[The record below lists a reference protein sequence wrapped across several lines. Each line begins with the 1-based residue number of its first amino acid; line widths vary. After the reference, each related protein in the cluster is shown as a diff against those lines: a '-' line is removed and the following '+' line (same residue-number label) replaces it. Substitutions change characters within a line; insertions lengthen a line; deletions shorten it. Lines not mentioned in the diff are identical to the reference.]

1 MLDAV
6 IFFEDRNSLFYT
18 KTCLSWEGRHN
29 QDENWFQRVKCL
41 AETDKRKFRRKK
53 CKILALAAKYK
64 LQVYKM
70 GNSI

>member
-29 QDENWFQRVKCL
+29 QDESRFQRVKCL
-41 AETDKRKFRRKK
+41 AEADKRKFRRKK
-53 CKILALAAKYK
+53 CKILDLTATYK